1 MTYIDNLDNYD
12 KKVRKECRI
21 LSVHERI
28 RTGFRNKNDIKK
40 AVAIIKDPRNRTA
53 FGRAPIVNVNMDLIE
68 DNLIKLG
75 SQKPSGIRAHRLDRG
90 IDQVIR
96 PAINQGNDSNDDSSS
111 YSVAGSESYM
121 AEYSGGRDPI
131 SGSYISDWFGGHL
144 NPQLTSSGGTKEE
157 FYEQFENIADLFVSG
172 MITQQDFDQL
182 TDELEKAKEQ
192 SLNTEIE
199 ESSSGIEES
208 SSEFDE
214 VYNKKLSRRPGAGRP
229 TRAEQN
235 ITNLTGQTAGEQRRE
250 AGQVVDEMI
259 DDIVDE
265 LEEEERQAEYVP
277 PPRRRFTP
285 AVEEEEN
292 RGSGSGQSNP
302 NAPSYAPSQYDR
314 GESRRPGRNDFD
326 REFDAPP

>member
-192 SLNTEIE
+192 SLNTDELEKEIQRINE
-199 ESSSGIEES
+199 TFNERLSRSPG
-208 SSEFDE
+208 D
-214 VYNKKLSRRPGAGRP
+214 NLRDNLSRRPGAGRP

-235 ITNLTGQTAGEQRRE
+235 ITNLTGQTAGEQRRG

-292 RGSGSGQSNP
+292 L
-302 NAPSYAPSQYDR
+302 
-314 GESRRPGRNDFD
+314 RRSL
-326 REFDAPP
+326 